1 MSHTVKNMGR
11 INQFREAV
19 ITSLKSAF
27 PDVRDCGCQFGRFNL
42 EELETQML
50 VAPAIRVAVLESR
63 LSSVASGQQSAD
75 LHLGAF
81 IVTTGKER
89 DVQSWLLAEAIA
101 VLCHSGQLWG
111 LTHLSAPREV
121 QIEPII
127 SAAIKQRG
135 VSISVVEWHQDLHQ
149 LGQDI
154 FCDEGKRQLKSGLI
168 SCESEVGHE

>member
-1 MSHTVKNMGR
+1 MSQTIKNAGR

-19 ITSLKSAF
+19 IRSLKGAL

-63 LSSVASGQQSAD
+63 FNPVASGHMSAD

-81 IVTTGKER
+81 IITTGKER
-89 DVQSWLLAEAIA
+89 DVSSWLLAEAIA

-121 QIEPII
+121 QIEPIV
-127 SAAIKQRG
+127 SVAIKQRG

-154 FCDEGKRQLKSGLI
+154 FCEEGKLKAGLI
-168 SCESEVGHE
+168 SCDDEVCS

>member
-1 MSHTVKNMGR
+1 MSQAVASQGR

-19 ITSLKSAF
+19 IKSLKAAL

-50 VAPAIRVAVLESR
+50 VAPAVRIAVLESR
-63 LSSVASGQQSAD
+63 FNSVASGHMSAD

-89 DVQSWLLAEAIA
+89 DVHSWLLAEAIA

-111 LTHLSAPREV
+111 LTGLSAPREV
-121 QIEPII
+121 QIEPIV

-135 VSISVVEWHQDLHQ
+135 VAISVVEWHQDLHR

-154 FCDEGKRQLKSGLI
+154 FCNEDARQLKSGLI
-168 SCESEVGHE
+168 SLENEVLS

>member
-1 MSHTVKNMGR
+1 MRQAVESLGR

-19 ITSLKSAF
+19 IRSLKRAL

-50 VAPAIRVAVLESR
+50 VAPAVRVAVLESR
-63 LSSVASGQQSAD
+63 LNPMPSGQMSAD

-81 IVTTGKER
+81 IITTGKER
-89 DVQSWLLAEAIA
+89 DVSSWLLAEAIG

-111 LTHLSAPREV
+111 LMHVSAPRDV
-121 QIEPII
+121 SINPII

-135 VSISVVEWHQDLHQ
+135 VSISVVEWRQDLHH

-154 FCDEGKRQLKSGLI
+154 FAGEDKRQLKAGLI
-168 SCESEVGHE
+168 SCDDEVCS

>member
-1 MSHTVKNMGR
+1 MSQTVKNAGR

-19 ITSLKSAF
+19 IRSLKGAL
-27 PDVRDCGCQFGRFNL
+27 PDVRDCSCQFGRFNL

-50 VAPAIRVAVLESR
+50 VVPAIRVAVLESR
-63 LSSVASGQQSAD
+63 LHCVASGQMRAD

-81 IVTTGKER
+81 IVTAGKER
-89 DVQSWLLAEAIA
+89 DVQNWLLAEALA

-111 LTHLSAPREV
+111 LTGLSAPRDV

-135 VSISVVEWHQDLHQ
+135 VSISVVEWHQDLHH
-149 LGQDI
+149 LGYDI
-154 FCDEGKRQLKSGLI
+154 FCDAGQLKAGLI
-168 SCESEVGHE
+168 SWDNEVGV

>member
-1 MSHTVKNMGR
+1 MSQTVKQAGR

-19 ITSLKSAF
+19 IRSLKGAL

-42 EELETQML
+42 EELATQML

-63 LSSVASGQQSAD
+63 LSSVASGQQSTD

-81 IVTTGKER
+81 IITTGKER
-89 DVQSWLLAEAIA
+89 DIQSWLLAEAIA

-111 LTHLSAPREV
+111 LTHLSAPRDV

-135 VSISVVEWHQDLHQ
+135 VSISVVEWHQDLYH
-149 LGQDI
+149 LGKDI
-154 FCDEGKRQLKSGLI
+154 FCDEGKLKSGLI
-168 SCESEVGHE
+168 SWDNEVGA

>member
-1 MSHTVKNMGR
+1 MSQAVKNVGR
-11 INQFREAV
+11 INAFREAV
-19 ITSLKSAF
+19 IKNLKGAL

-63 LSSVASGQQSAD
+63 MSPVASGYMSAD

-81 IVTTGKER
+81 IITTGKER
-89 DVQSWLLAEAIA
+89 DVSSWLLAEAIA

-111 LTHLSAPREV
+111 LTHLSSPRDVE
-121 QIEPII
+121 IEPII

-154 FCDEGKRQLKSGLI
+154 FCDEGQLKAGLI
-168 SCESEVGHE
+168 SLDNEVLA

>member
-1 MSHTVKNMGR
+1 MSQAVESQGR
-11 INQFREAV
+11 INAFREAV
-19 ITSLKSAF
+19 IRSLKRAL
-27 PDVRDCGCQFGRFNL
+27 PDVRDCSCQFGRFNL
-42 EELETQML
+42 EELETQMF

-63 LSSVASGQQSAD
+63 LSPVASGQQSAD

-81 IVTTGKER
+81 IITTGKER

-111 LTHLSAPREV
+111 LTHLSSPREV

-127 SAAIKQRG
+127 SAAIKQQG

-154 FCDEGKRQLKSGLI
+154 FCDEGKSQLKAGLL
-168 SCESEVGHE
+168 SLDNEVGA

>member
-1 MSHTVKNMGR
+1 MSQMVKQAGR

-19 ITSLKSAF
+19 IRSLKRAF

-63 LSSVASGQQSAD
+63 LTSVASGHMSAD

-81 IVTTGKER
+81 IITTGKER
-89 DVQSWLLAEAIA
+89 DVSSWLLAEAIA

-111 LTHLSAPREV
+111 LTHLSAPRDV
-121 QIEPII
+121 QIEPIV
-127 SAAIKQRG
+127 SVAIKQRG

-149 LGQDI
+149 LGQNI
-154 FCDEGKRQLKSGLI
+154 FCDEGQLKSGLI
-168 SCESEVGHE
+168 SCDNEVEA

>member
-1 MSHTVKNMGR
+1 MSQRMKQMGR
-11 INQFREAV
+11 INALREAV
-19 ITSLKSAF
+19 IKSLKSAL
-27 PDVRDCGCQFGRFNL
+27 PDVRDCESQFGRFNL

-63 LSSVASGQQSAD
+63 LTSVSNGQQSAD

-89 DVQSWLLAEAIA
+89 DVHSWLLAEAIA

-111 LTHLSAPREV
+111 LTHLGAPREV
-121 QIEPII
+121 QIEPVI

-135 VSISVVEWHQDLHQ
+135 VAISVVEWHQDLYH
-149 LGQDI
+149 LGHDI
-154 FCDEGKRQLKSGLI
+154 FCYESKQLKKGLICLEDEG
-168 SCESEVGHE
+168 V